1 MSLNLLDDTLNV
13 DIFYEETDREYCDN
27 ICIRFWESCPQ
38 EEKLFVADET
48 NLYITPEQARK
59 LAAMLL
65 DAVQH
70 SQANCQS

>member
-13 DIFYEETDREYCDN
+13 DIFFEESDREYCDN
-27 ICIRFWESCPQ
+27 ICIRFWESCP
-38 EEKLFVADET
+38 EDEKLFVADET

-59 LAAMLL
+59 IAAMLL

-70 SQANCQS
+70 SETNCKS